1 MHVPSP
7 TPRTTPCRTVNT
19 QTVTGKSYF
28 GSGMVNSNNGSNAR
42 SIQPKLTSAQI
53 ALAREL
59 WFLGANTKEI
69 ADELAVHES
78 LVWNALDAI
87 KAVRVERA
95 A

>member
-1 MHVPSP
+1 MPAPSP
-7 TPRTTPCRTVNT
+7 TPRTIPDCTVNA
-19 QTVTGKSYF
+19 QTVTGKSHF
-28 GSGMVNSNNGSNAR
+28 AAGMVNSHKWSNAR
-42 SIQPKLTSAQI
+42 SIRPKLTLAQI
-53 ALAREL
+53 AVAREL